1 MARRK
6 KLGAKA
12 PFGQFA
18 GRNMRFKKFRQGA
31 RPSRAEPQTLNTP
44 NSYLLVGLRLIS
56 YSAVDIRFPT
66 RPRPASCLNQFWHF
80 TTRGPNKGNA
90 SQEIDC
96 ENKQPDRP
104 VCSRVF
110 CASSL
115 AAFGVSLSAPIPN
128 CFGVGTKCNK
138 NVTGNIDCLSLTWKR
153 KNSLDEET
161 ER

>member
-1 MARRK
+1 LDNLPVGICVSK
-6 KLGAKA
+6 NCAKA
-12 PFGQFA
+12 HVRHVPEQ
-18 GRNMRFKKFRQGA
+18 R
-31 RPSRAEPQTLNTP
+31 TLNTP

-66 RPRPASCLNQFWHF
+66 RPQPAPCLNQFWHF
-80 TTRGPNKGNA
+80 TITRGPNKGNA

-96 ENKQPDRP
+96 ENKQPDRS

-115 AAFGVSLSAPIPN
+115 AAFAVSLSAPIPN

-153 KNSLDEET
+153 KNLAIDYLSLRLSPQRCT
-161 ER
+161 